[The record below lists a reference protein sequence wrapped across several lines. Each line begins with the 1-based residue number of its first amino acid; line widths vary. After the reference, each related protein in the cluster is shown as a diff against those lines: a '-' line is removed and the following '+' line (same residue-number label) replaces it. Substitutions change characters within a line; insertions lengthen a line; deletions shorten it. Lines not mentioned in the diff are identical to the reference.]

1 MLPQNNNK
9 ANIDRFL
16 GFADTYD
23 KYRPSA
29 PNMITDILTN
39 YLGKNPEVVID
50 LGCGTGL
57 STMVWKD
64 IAKKVIGIEPNVD
77 MRSQAEEKLKADSI
91 KNINFQAG
99 YSNQMNIEANSANI
113 VTCSQSFHWM
123 EPKSTLEE
131 VSRVL
136 IEGGIFAAYDCDWPP
151 TVDWV
156 AEAAYMKLIEKTA
169 RIILSMPDTESK
181 AKQWNK
187 NEHLSN
193 IKESKRFSFVKEI
206 VFHNKEKCTAER
218 YFGLALS
225 QGGLQTILKNSP
237 EKIEKE
243 IEIFKNTVFNRLS
256 GKEFEIIFSY
266 RMRLGIK

>member
-64 IAKKVIGIEPNVD
+64 IAKKVIGIEPNGD

-91 KNINFQAG
+91 KNISFQPG
-99 YSNQMNIEANSANI
+99 YSNQINIEANSANI

-123 EPKSTLEE
+123 EPKSTLE
-131 VSRVL
+131 
-136 IEGGIFAAYDCDWPP
+136 
-151 TVDWV
+151 
-156 AEAAYMKLIEKTA
+156 
-169 RIILSMPDTESK
+169 
-181 AKQWNK
+181 
-187 NEHLSN
+187 
-193 IKESKRFSFVKEI
+193 
-206 VFHNKEKCTAER
+206 
-218 YFGLALS
+218 
-225 QGGLQTILKNSP
+225 
-237 EKIEKE
+237 
-243 IEIFKNTVFNRLS
+243 
-256 GKEFEIIFSY
+256 
-266 RMRLGIK
+266 